1 MSNLSDVVGG
11 ANMSVVSS
19 SSSYFSFAKDRF
31 CNASSAIFFNNGSG
45 LKVPSGIYFS
55 GDFTVNAWINLKA
68 NNTPYNMRLIDFGQ
82 GNYNEWISIQIGSLK
97 ITFNSKINSTSGSG
111 IATNSFI
118 ELNKWYHVTV
128 TLNGTTGRIYVNGS
142 LVVTGQLKAPR
153 NVLRTENRIGNVNA
167 LAVYDDLKIYQRAM
181 SPEQVLYDYIVS
193 SNNGIYFLFFEI
205 IFYN

>member
-11 ANMSVVSS
+11 ANMSVVS

-45 LKVPSGIYFS
+45 LKVPSGVYFS

-68 NNTPYNMRLIDFGQ
+68 NNTPYNMRLIDFSQ
-82 GNYNEWISIQIGSLK
+82 GNYIECISILIGSLK
-97 ITFNSKINSTSGSG
+97 ITFNSRENGYSSSAIV
-111 IATNSFI
+111 TNSFI

-128 TLNGTTGRIYVNGS
+128 TLNGTTGCIYVNGS

-153 NVLRTENRIGNVNA
+153 NVLRTVNYIGNVNA

>member
-1 MSNLSDVVGG
+1 M
-11 ANMSVVSS
+11 A
-19 SSSYFSFAKDRF
+19 
-31 CNASSAIFFNNGSG
+31 
-45 LKVPSGIYFS
+45 
-55 GDFTVNAWINLKA
+55 
-68 NNTPYNMRLIDFGQ
+68 
-82 GNYNEWISIQIGSLK
+82 
-97 ITFNSKINSTSGSG
+97 
-111 IATNSFI
+111 I

-128 TLNGTTGRIYVNGS
+128 TLNGTTGCIYVNGS

>member
-1 MSNLSDVVGG
+1 
-11 ANMSVVSS
+11 
-19 SSSYFSFAKDRF
+19 
-31 CNASSAIFFNNGSG
+31 
-45 LKVPSGIYFS
+45 
-55 GDFTVNAWINLKA
+55 
-68 NNTPYNMRLIDFGQ
+68 MRLIDFSQ
-82 GNYNEWISIQIGSLK
+82 GNYIECISILIGSLK
-97 ITFNSKINSTSGSG
+97 ITIYSRENGYSSSAIE
-111 IATNSFI
+111 TNSFI

-153 NVLRTENRIGNVNA
+153 NVLRNINYIGKLKQFA
-167 LAVYDDLKIYQRAM
+167 IFDDLKIYQRAM

>member
-1 MSNLSDVVGG
+1 
-11 ANMSVVSS
+11 
-19 SSSYFSFAKDRF
+19 
-31 CNASSAIFFNNGSG
+31 
-45 LKVPSGIYFS
+45 
-55 GDFTVNAWINLKA
+55 
-68 NNTPYNMRLIDFGQ
+68 
-82 GNYNEWISIQIGSLK
+82 LK
-97 ITFNSKINSTSGSG
+97 ITFTSKINATSSSSL
-111 IATNSFI
+111 ATNSFI

-128 TLNGTTGRIYVNGS
+128 TLNGITGCIYVNGS